1 MTTDA
6 TPLPLVGESGTMR
19 ALAARMAELQ
29 RDVTRPVLLVG
40 ARGLGKRYLA
50 ERIHRA
56 SSLAAAPLM
65 VLDASRDGDGALGI
79 LLQTVPRGATLL
91 VCHIEQLSLAAQQL
105 LDQRSGPQGVLARLM
120 ATTTADIVSRV
131 TQREFIEALYYR
143 LYAWPM
149 LLPALGGRSP
159 EDLVALAGAVLM
171 QTADGDAALPVLL
184 DAAAQRLLVQQE
196 WPENLRE
203 LEATLAL
210 AQLRARGSSTIGAAQ
225 LTMQSA
231 DAAPPASASLADVER
246 WHLLRA
252 IATFKGNR
260 THAARSLGISRMTLI
275 GRLKLFADEGAIT

>member
-1 MTTDA
+1 MTADA

-50 ERIHRA
+50 QRIHLA
-56 SSLAAAPLM
+56 SSLASVPL
-65 VLDASRDGDGALGI
+65 LTFDANRDSEGALGT
-79 LLQTVPRGATLL
+79 LLQRAPRGATLL
-91 VCHIEQLSLAAQQL
+91 VCHIEQLSPTAQQL
-105 LDQRSGPQGVLARLM
+105 LDQRSGPQGVVARLM
-120 ATTTADIVSRV
+120 ATTSADIVSRV

-149 LLPALGGRSP
+149 LLPALTDRTA
-159 EDLVALAGAVLM
+159 EDLVALAGAVLL
-171 QTADGDAALPVLL
+171 QTADGDAALPVML
-184 DAAAQRLLVQQE
+184 DAAAQQLLVQQE

-210 AQLRARGSSTIGAAQ
+210 AQLRARGSATIGASQ

-231 DAAPPASASLADVER
+231 DAAPPASAPLAVVER

-275 GRLKLFADEGAIT
+275 GRLKLFADDGAVT